1 MQLPPFTKSPRNA
14 PLPTRILPSGS
25 SALETAPICFDRVW
39 VAWDNFCFRGTDETL
54 QLLPISTFNF
64 YFRFTRTRPGSIS
77 PQSRRLPF
85 VTGIGLDTSSYRPF
99 LPRGRLLRLHHGPH
113 LRAAVREHQQSRI
126 RLTSHRLLQESLR
139 ARPHVPGHRRAL
151 GRYVLESPAY
161 SLRCHR
167 SSGNSQ

>member
-39 VAWDNFCFRGTDETL
+39 VALDTFCFRGTDETL
-54 QLLPISTFNF
+54 QLLPISTSNF
-64 YFRFTRTRPGSIS
+64 YLRFNRTRPGANS
-77 PQSRRLPF
+77 PQTRRRQPF
-85 VTGIGLDTSSYRPF
+85 VAGIGLHTSTYWSF

-126 RLTSHRLLQESLR
+126 RFAGHRFLQESLR
-139 ARPHVPGHRRAL
+139 ARP
-151 GRYVLESPAY
+151 
-161 SLRCHR
+161 
-167 SSGNSQ
+167 